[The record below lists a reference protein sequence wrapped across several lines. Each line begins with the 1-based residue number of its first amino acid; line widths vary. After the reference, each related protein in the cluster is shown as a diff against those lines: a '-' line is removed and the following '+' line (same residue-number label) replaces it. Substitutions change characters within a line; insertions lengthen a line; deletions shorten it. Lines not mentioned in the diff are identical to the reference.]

1 MNPASTPT
9 QTNGAAPGAT
19 SGSSTT
25 KVVVATTVALTF
37 ISVWQAGAVVLN
49 DMAST
54 MYYIGGIAEQAIGKS
69 APWMVLAVM
78 LFSYLVRSVYMESSS
93 MFVRGGVYVVVRDSM
108 GSTMAKLSVSAL
120 VVDYIL
126 TGPISVVSAGLY
138 LGSLLNELS
147 EAFHQTWHT
156 NPNYFAVFFS
166 VIVTCYF
173 WWSNIKG
180 VPESSD
186 KALRIMQITTVMV
199 VILLIWCPLTL
210 VMHGALQGKV
220 PLPPLP
226 TPSNIHLTNESLG
239 WFSGT
244 FWAQMSFVVLIVAFG
259 HSILAM
265 SGFETLA
272 QVYRELAYPKLK
284 NLRLTANIVC
294 TYCLIC
300 TGVISIFA
308 VMIIPDAVRGKYLDN
323 LIGGVVDNLVGPTA
337 LKLGFHIFIVIV
349 GVLILSG
356 AVNTS
361 LIGVNGVMN
370 RVAEDGVLL
379 DWFRRPHRKFGTT
392 YRILNTMA
400 LLQIATIIYSGGD
413 VLLLGEAYAFGVVW
427 SFALKALGVLV
438 LRYQRHDQEYKFP
451 GNITIGRV
459 EIPLGL
465 AATTSM
471 LFLVAIAN
479 LFSKKI
485 ATKYGISFTIVL
497 YVLFLVS
504 EHVNAR
510 KKSEHRADLEKF
522 NLDHQADIGADTL
535 HARPG
540 SILVA
545 VRDSRRLWHLNK
557 ALEKTNMRRHDI
569 VVMTVRQLS
578 TGAGEYDLQNDQLF
592 AHDEQELFS
601 HVVSV
606 AEKQGKSVELLVVPA
621 IDPFDAMV
629 QTAARLQV
637 SKLVVGV
644 SARMASEELASR
656 IGLAWERLPEP
667 RHAFSLEITNP
678 DRPSVY
684 VNLGPHPP
692 RLWPEDVDRLHRIWL
707 RLCAQSGV
715 GSRLHHRD
723 VVGVALQRL
732 EDDLESGRHSG
743 ILDSLEQE
751 IHKPHQEIP

>member
-1 MNPASTPT
+1 MSTQVSST
-9 QTNGAAPGAT
+9 SQT
-19 SGSSTT
+19 STT

-37 ISVWQAGAVVLN
+37 ITVWQAAAVVLN

-69 APWMVLAVM
+69 APWMVVAVM
-78 LFSYLVRSVYMESSS
+78 LFSYAVRSVYMESSS

-108 GSTMAKLSVSAL
+108 GHTVAKLSVAAL

-138 LGSLLNELS
+138 LGALLNELS
-147 EAFHQTWHT
+147 QALHLTWRT
-156 NPNYFAVFFS
+156 NANWFAVFFS
-166 VIVTCYF
+166 VAVTIYF

-180 VPESSD
+180 VPESST
-186 KALRIMQITTVMV
+186 KALHIMKITTVMV
-199 VILLIWCPLTL
+199 VILLIWCGVTL
-210 VMHGALQGKV
+210 FIHGGA

-226 TPSNIHLTNESLG
+226 TPANIHLNETSLG
-239 WFSGT
+239 WLNGT

-272 QVYRELAYPKLK
+272 QVYREVAYPKLK

-300 TGVISIFA
+300 TGVISVLA
-308 VMIIPDAVRGKYLDN
+308 VMIIPDAVRSRYYDN
-323 LIGGVVDNLVGPTA
+323 LIGGVVENLVGPVA
-337 LKLGFHIFIVIV
+337 IKLAFHVFVVIV
-349 GVLILSG
+349 GVLILAG

-379 DWFRRPHRKFGTT
+379 DWFRKPHRRFGTT
-392 YRILNTMA
+392 YRILTVMA
-400 LLQIATIIYSGGD
+400 LLQIITIILSGGD
-413 VLLLGEAYAFGVVW
+413 MVILGEAYAFGVVW

-451 GNITIGRV
+451 FNITVRGI
-459 EIPLGL
+459 ELPIGL
-465 AATTSM
+465 AVTTSI
-471 LFLVAIAN
+471 LFLTAIAN

-485 ATKYGISFTIVL
+485 ATMYGITFTIIL

-504 EHVNAR
+504 ERVNLGKRHEHHV
-510 KKSEHRADLEKF
+510 ELEQF
-522 NLDHQADIGADTL
+522 NLDHQSEISAETL

-540 SILVA
+540 SVLVA
-545 VRDSRRLWHLNK
+545 VRDSNRLWHLNK
-557 ALEKTNMRRHDI
+557 VLEKTNVRRHDI
-569 VVMTVRQLS
+569 VVMTVRPIS
-578 TGAGEYDLQNDQLF
+578 AGAAEYELQDQQLF
-592 AHDEQELFS
+592 ARDEQELFS
-601 HVVSV
+601 QVVSV
-606 AEKQGKSVELLVVPA
+606 AEKQGKSVELVVVPA

-629 QTAARLQV
+629 QTAARLQA

-644 SARMASEELASR
+644 SARMASEELARR
-656 IGLAWERLPEP
+656 IGLAWEKLPEP
-667 RHAFSLEITNP
+667 RQAFSLEITNP

-707 RLCAQSGV
+707 RLSGNSDI
-715 GSRLHHRD
+715 GCRLHHRD
-723 VVGVALQRL
+723 VIGVALRRL
-732 EDDLESGRHSG
+732 EHDLDGVHRHD
-743 ILDSLEQE
+743 ILNSLEHE
-751 IHKPHQEIP
+751 AHKPPHET

>member
-1 MNPASTPT
+1 MNPTSTPPE
-9 QTNGAAPGAT
+9 TNGGTPGILSA
-19 SGSSTT
+19 SGTT

-108 GSTMAKLSVSAL
+108 GPTVAKLSVSAL

-126 TGPISVVSAGLY
+126 TGPISVVSAGQY
-138 LGSLLNELS
+138 LGRLLNELS
-147 EAFHQTWHT
+147 ETFHLTWHSD
-156 NPNYFAVFFS
+156 PFSFSVFFS
-166 VIVTCYF
+166 VIVTGYF

-180 VPESSD
+180 VPESST

-199 VILLIWCPLTL
+199 VILLVWCPLTL
-210 VMHGALQGKV
+210 VMRGNTT
-220 PLPPLP
+220 LPPLP
-226 TPSNIHLTNESLG
+226 TPSNVHLSNESLG
-239 WFSGT
+239 WLSGT
-244 FWAQMSFVVLIVAFG
+244 FWAQLSFVVLIVAFG

-284 NLRLTANIVC
+284 NLRFTANMVC

-300 TGVISIFA
+300 TGVISVFA
-308 VMIIPDAVRGKYLDN
+308 VMIIPDAVRSNYYDN
-323 LIGGVVDNLVGPTA
+323 LIGGVVDNLVGPVA
-337 LKLGFHIFIVIV
+337 VKLGFHIFVVVV
-349 GVLILSG
+349 GVLILAG

-379 DWFRRPHRKFGTT
+379 DWFRRPHSKFGTT
-392 YRILNTMA
+392 YRILNLMA
-400 LLQIATIIYSGGD
+400 LLQILTIIASRGD

-451 GNITIGRV
+451 GNITLGRV
-459 EIPLGL
+459 EIPIGL
-465 AATTSM
+465 AATTSI

-479 LFSKKI
+479 LFTKKI
-485 ATKYGISFTIVL
+485 ATIYGVSFTIVL

-504 EHVNAR
+504 EHINAR
-510 KKSEHRADLEKF
+510 KKKEHRADLEKF
-522 NLDHQADIGADTL
+522 NLDHQADIGTDTL
-535 HARPG
+535 RARPG

-557 ALEKTNMRRHDI
+557 SLEKTNMRRHDI

-578 TGAGEYDLQNDQLF
+578 TGAGEYDLRDEQLF
-592 AHDEQELFS
+592 ARDEQELFS

-606 AEKQGKSVELLVVPA
+606 AEKEGKSVELLVVPA

-656 IGLAWERLPEP
+656 IGLAWESLAEP

-732 EDDLESGRHSG
+732 EDDLESGRQPD
-743 ILDSLEQE
+743 ILESLEQE
-751 IHKPHQEIP
+751 IHKPHTDT